1 MFVDS
6 RSAVWF
12 KSSYSQGEAAC
23 VEVAHVPTSFRKSSY
38 SGGNGNCVE
47 VADTPTFSAV
57 RDTQNRDL
65 GTLTFSPAEWRA
77 FIHSTQS
84 PSHMGS
90 R

>member
-38 SGGNGNCVE
+38 SGGDGNCVE
-47 VADTPTFSAV
+47 VADTPAFSAI
-57 RDTQNRDL
+57 RDTQNREL
-65 GTLTFSPAEWRA
+65 GTLAFDPTEWRA
-77 FIHSTQS
+77 FLRTAKEDL
-84 PSHMGS
+84 G
-90 R
+90 